1 MIVALYA
8 RVSTGE
14 QNPDN
19 QIIRLREAAEA
30 RGYLVYA
37 EYIDVDEKAPE
48 DHGRQAR
55 PPGPVGDQSRPYH
68 AGS

>member
-8 RVSTGE
+8 RVSTEE

-37 EYIDVDEKAPE
+37 EYIDVASGAYSKRPQLDSMLSA
-48 DHGRQAR
+48 AR
-55 PPGPVGDQSRPYH
+55 
-68 AGS
+68 